1 MDVIPVAF
9 LWSLAV
15 LAQKQSLSH
24 VKPETAFVVITLT
37 HTVLLLT
44 YLAFNWKTI
53 SPDFANVGGK
63 VSLILLAG
71 VFASF
76 IGNLWYYSLLNRM
89 DSSVVSSV
97 ISTVPMFVVLLS
109 FLLFR
114 NKITVKQ
121 LIGVMTII
129 VGINFL
135 SK

>member
-1 MDVIPVAF
+1 MDVVPVAF

-24 VKPETAFVVITLT
+24 VKPETSFVVITLT

-53 SPDFANVGGK
+53 SSDFANVGGK
-63 VSLILLAG
+63 LSLILLAG

-109 FLLFR
+109 YLLFR
-114 NKITVKQ
+114 DKITVKQ
-121 LIGVMTII
+121 LVGVMII
-129 VGINFL
+129 IIGINFL